1 MSKVTSIVEQET
13 QNTLTSLEK
22 AASLINGAMDKLDDA
37 KGIPALIEVIP
48 ALNRPG
54 EELILNSA
62 AVSGLFTVMTHTR
75 ILIEEAR
82 KKLDIALGEVMGCE
96 IGIEAGVNHGK

>member
-1 MSKVTSIVEQET
+1 MSEVTPIVEQET
-13 QNTLTSLEK
+13 QNTLTSLK
-22 AASLINGAMDKLDDA
+22 KVTSLINDAMDKLDDA

-54 EELILNSA
+54 RELILNSA

-75 ILIEEAR
+75 NLIEEAR

-96 IGIEAGVNHGK
+96 IGIEVEAEH

>member
-1 MSKVTSIVEQET
+1 MSEVTPIVEQET
-13 QNTLTSLEK
+13 QNTLTSLK
-22 AASLINGAMDKLDDA
+22 KVASLINDAMDKLDDA

-54 EELILNSA
+54 RELILNSA

-75 ILIEEAR
+75 NLIEEAR
-82 KKLDIALGEVMGCE
+82 KKLDIALGELMGCE
-96 IGIEAGVNHGK
+96 IGIAVEAKHEK